1 MMTWV
6 SVSSIKLYPYW
17 AVIHHLPRI
26 YNQIELPIPRDIVAP
41 AITEL
46 FLLLIVEVVELFR
59 K

>member
-17 AVIHHLPRI
+17 AVIHHLLRI
-26 YNQIELPIPRDIVAP
+26 YNQIKPPIPRDIVAP
-41 AITEL
+41 VITKPL
-46 FLLLIVEVVELFR
+46 VLMIPEVVELFR